1 MIELL
6 DPKHRKNAREKGIY
20 LNIYQPAHDLKL
32 AAIARKMRNAGI
44 FYDTFS
50 SMSGLTVV
58 VTKGEKK
65 KVGIYNLEDLKPYAA
80 AEGKSMSEFARNNKT
95 ADSAVGL

>member
-32 AAIARKMRNAGI
+32 GVIARKMRRAQI
-44 FYDTFS
+44 FDDTFV
-50 SMSGLTVV
+50 SMSGLNVV
-58 VTKGEKK
+58 VTRGQKE
-65 KVGIYNLEDLKPYAA
+65 KVGIYNLKDLEPYAA
-80 AEGKSMSEFARNNKT
+80 SQGKSMSEFI
-95 ADSAVGL
+95 